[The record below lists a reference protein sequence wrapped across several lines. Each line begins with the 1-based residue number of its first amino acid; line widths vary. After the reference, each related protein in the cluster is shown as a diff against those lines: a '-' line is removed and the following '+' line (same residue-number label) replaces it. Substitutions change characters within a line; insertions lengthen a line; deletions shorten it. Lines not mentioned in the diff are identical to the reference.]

1 METSPRRLAN
11 ANCPCVP
18 RHAPLPV
25 EAAFTAWCDAINIQ
39 TPFIRLVGG
48 APSAAEAED
57 AAVAASAAART
68 GTSPPSTSGR
78 TAVAAVSLRAGDCVA
93 SIPDDV
99 VLTVKASR
107 AGPALRSAGLGNAA
121 GNAWREAIGLG
132 LALQAEAAAGRDSP
146 WAPYVAWLAAAVPG
160 LRATHPA
167 LWPSDQR
174 RALLAGAAAGARLGK
189 GGHRRTE
196 HAPAGL
202 AAAAA
207 LAAAFTA
214 RHPDL
219 FAPTPPLTFLEA
231 YTLVA
236 AYSFT
241 LGSDP
246 PIAALVPVWDGLDHD
261 AGVWCG
267 GAAVALDRDPDSGCL
282 TMRATRPIPPGG
294 VVFNCYG
301 DALGPGEC
309 VRRYGWAPPAAAA
322 PGERLSI
329 RPAEV
334 GAAALTAFSRP
345 PRPALLKAASRAAA
359 SGGGGRPLCVDG
371 QTGEPSPGLVDAAA
385 AAAGAGGRRSKRA
398 VLLVL
403 AAVAEGR
410 AAAWREGGRSGGV
423 CRCVSRK
430 SSLGGRGAGGGGGC
444 GAGAGEVGAEGGEG
458 RGRRRVRLLLRVLLC
473 VSSVLAAGKPPGR
486 SWGSPLAELAPP
498 GHAPLFLGRRA
509 AASVRV
515 RKTGEEGEGALSPL
529 HCTDS
534 SRLLS
539 FNAHFAHPALAIQ
552 RSLSHTRAPAS
563 L

>member
-1 METSPRRLAN
+1 MPAPPRARGWAKGPP
-11 ANCPCVP
+11 A
-18 RHAPLPV
+18 
-25 EAAFTAWCDAINIQ
+25 D
-39 TPFIRLVGG
+39 G
-48 APSAAEAED
+48 A
-57 AAVAASAAART
+57 
-68 GTSPPSTSGR
+68 
-78 TAVAAVSLRAGDCVA
+78 RAG
-93 SIPDDV
+93 
-99 VLTVKASR
+99 R
-107 AGPALRSAGLGNAA
+107 A
-121 GNAWREAIGLG
+121 
-132 LALQAEAAAGRDSP
+132 
-146 WAPYVAWLAAAVPG
+146 
-160 LRATHPA
+160 
-167 LWPSDQR
+167 
-174 RALLAGAAAGARLGK
+174 
-189 GGHRRTE
+189 
-196 HAPAGL
+196 

-207 LAAAFTA
+207 LAATFTA

-267 GAAVALDRDPDSGCL
+267 GAAVALDHDPDSGCL

-334 GAAALTAFSRP
+334 GAAALTAFSCL

-371 QTGEPSPGLVDAAA
+371 ETGEPSPGLVDAAA

-410 AAAWREGGRSGGV
+410 AAALERGRARAEGCAGASPGRVALAGAVRAAEAGAARALGKWV
-423 CRCVSRK
+423 RK
-430 SSLGGRGAGGGGGC
+430 VDKGGGGGGC
-444 GAGAGEVGAEGGEG
+444 G
-458 RGRRRVRLLLRVLLC
+458 C
-473 VSSVLAAGKPPGR
+473 
-486 SWGSPLAELAPP
+486 
-498 GHAPLFLGRRA
+498 
-509 AASVRV
+509 
-515 RKTGEEGEGALSPL
+515 
-529 HCTDS
+529 C
-534 SRLLS
+534 
-539 FNAHFAHPALAIQ
+539 
-552 RSLSHTRAPAS
+552 
-563 L
+563 